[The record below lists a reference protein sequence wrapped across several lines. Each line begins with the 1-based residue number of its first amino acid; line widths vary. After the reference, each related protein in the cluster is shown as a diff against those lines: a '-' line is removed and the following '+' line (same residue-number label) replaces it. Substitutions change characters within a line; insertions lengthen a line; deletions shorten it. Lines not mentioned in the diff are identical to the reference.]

1 MRHIKLFENM
11 EKAKSIISKK
21 MEAFDKLK
29 DLLKNNLG
37 YIGKFTEYLM
47 DENIPYNELE
57 SLYKDLIRV
66 KGKGRSIDLSDL
78 NYEKALDEIIRT
90 DDDLF
95 VKSVINKFPSDQKK
109 MINDII
115 FFQGIGIIKRLKEKD
130 LTPLI
135 SKISR
140 YKNKED
146 LTTALK
152 IFSKDSDNGR
162 DSVLNYASKSES
174 CSVSF
179 SNENILIIRVQ
190 KIEDLKKLGSDTS
203 WCILHDSMWNSYTK
217 NRYQFILF
225 DYTKDELNKE
235 FKIGFTLNKD
245 LSIHAAHDIL
255 DGSYKYE
262 LINVLEREGAK
273 ISNLVKQ
280 TPIEDVDIS
289 NIKINNKTTLK
300 DLQTVI
306 DNTPRSGK
314 MLLIR
319 KMLDIS
325 LTDSKK
331 SMVRDLIKSYYSDYS
346 VVTNKTLMEH
356 GGKTL
361 VHFCEN
367 NGRDFSTFINPD
379 IIKWGSIDN
388 AILGRSMDL
397 YNDKPFTQIQPGYL
411 LNYNHGF
418 KFNDDNIRKIYN
430 RLSKIVNTIKDKGD
444 KIGAF
449 QTMII
454 IDRALGINKIP
465 LSEIDGVDDGDFKVV
480 YSDILKLPIDSIN
493 FYYPRSFEF
502 LIEKDYSDIN
512 LNNHNFSL
520 VGLLLEKLKN
530 QNLQFIIDRILFNT
544 IKGYNRKTI
553 PLSYRTTKTTQKSED
568 LKKDLSELIKTFPK
582 LSKKGESV
590 SNGKWTV
597 HLELDRS

>member
-115 FFQGIGIIKRLKEKD
+115 FSQGIGIIKRLKEKD

-225 DYTKDELNKE
+225 DYTKDELNKDTVRVDYDVNK
-235 FKIGFTLNKD
+235 FKKIIFENNYRSSGSILNFSKFTLRISATADEEVDTENIDTHFKD
-245 LSIHAAHDIL
+245 ALKPQRDIQ
-255 DGSYKYE
+255 E
-262 LINVLEREGAK
+262 L
-273 ISNLVKQ
+273 
-280 TPIEDVDIS
+280 
-289 NIKINNKTTLK
+289 
-300 DLQTVI
+300 
-306 DNTPRSGK
+306 
-314 MLLIR
+314 
-319 KMLDIS
+319 
-325 LTDSKK
+325 
-331 SMVRDLIKSYYSDYS
+331 
-346 VVTNKTLMEH
+346 
-356 GGKTL
+356 
-361 VHFCEN
+361 
-367 NGRDFSTFINPD
+367 
-379 IIKWGSIDN
+379 
-388 AILGRSMDL
+388 
-397 YNDKPFTQIQPGYL
+397 
-411 LNYNHGF
+411 
-418 KFNDDNIRKIYN
+418 
-430 RLSKIVNTIKDKGD
+430 
-444 KIGAF
+444 
-449 QTMII
+449 
-454 IDRALGINKIP
+454 
-465 LSEIDGVDDGDFKVV
+465 
-480 YSDILKLPIDSIN
+480 
-493 FYYPRSFEF
+493 
-502 LIEKDYSDIN
+502 
-512 LNNHNFSL
+512 
-520 VGLLLEKLKN
+520 
-530 QNLQFIIDRILFNT
+530 
-544 IKGYNRKTI
+544 
-553 PLSYRTTKTTQKSED
+553 
-568 LKKDLSELIKTFPK
+568 
-582 LSKKGESV
+582 
-590 SNGKWTV
+590 
-597 HLELDRS
+597 